1 MRRRSGVLA
10 AGALC
15 LLGCTSFPNIESNV
29 CGNGV
34 LERERGEACD
44 GHVEKKGEIC
54 RPPGAVGE
62 CQYDCRIGSD
72 GHLPVCPEGQG
83 CAVDGIC
90 RPDTGGYEEPRGL
103 STEATS
109 WLTTADFDGDH
120 RVDLVSAE
128 PPDQLLEARF
138 RVHYFDPEGR
148 NVETRTFPRVTTRPV
163 VRDVNDDG
171 VDDFVFSNFRVGMLP
186 GRADREWV
194 PATFSSYQVPNSGLR
209 VAGVSDDYVGGAAGL
224 VVLTAFDGQS
234 GIFAPNYLTTRLEL
248 RAKLPAPVQELAG
261 SPLATDIVEGVDSP
275 CRELVLAFRGAPSF
289 SVFDLCELTSDP
301 ALPEVVWRQTPIERS
316 VTLPPGLTIDAGPIS
331 ADVDGD
337 GHLDVI
343 VGVANQP
350 YVALG
355 DGHGLQPLAAPLDI
369 EVPTRNGS
377 TLVEFTMPLAAGDVS
392 GDAVADYV
400 LPGYIVVSRPR
411 LSGVGMGYLASFENR
426 GAPWTMAE
434 VADLNGNGLAD
445 VIAATQGAPGLS
457 FMNGTGGAYLVG
469 ASLPSDGPLRFL
481 ATGDF
486 DGDLISD
493 VAYVESGP
501 PTEGSDFLSVAFG
514 TRDTPPL
521 RGKRVAALKNVEQL
535 GTHGE
540 LGLETLFVAANEML
554 DGRPFSTLTMFDGD
568 ADRLP
573 FAPYTLVT
581 FLVDGSIQDSAA
593 TALVVG
599 SFRSPDSHDLLAVGM
614 ESPRSDWTQWLAQ
627 DIASGQHPP
636 RLLDGGHPEGILPVK
651 VEGDDVRLAVS
662 GATADLDR
670 DGLDEALWL
679 MPEGA
684 DSCALLI
691 FGIDVRR
698 GATQQKGVV
707 HFAEPCEDPE
717 LASADLDRDGA
728 PDILLLIG
736 EAPRRLQLLWND
748 GIGRFA
754 LENSDAVLTPAA
766 QDVRAFSVFPDL
778 QRIAVVTDGG
788 LHVVS
793 PSAER
798 QFDRVSDVHELNDA
812 RAVVVFDPNGD
823 QISEIAVA
831 DAEGIRLFE
840 ARLE

>member
-1 MRRRSGVLA
+1 
-10 AGALC
+10 
-15 LLGCTSFPNIESNV
+15 
-29 CGNGV
+29 
-34 LERERGEACD
+34 
-44 GHVEKKGEIC
+44 
-54 RPPGAVGE
+54 
-62 CQYDCRIGSD
+62 
-72 GHLPVCPEGQG
+72 
-83 CAVDGIC
+83 
-90 RPDTGGYEEPRGL
+90 
-103 STEATS
+103 
-109 WLTTADFDGDH
+109 
-120 RVDLVSAE
+120 
-128 PPDQLLEARF
+128 
-138 RVHYFDPEGR
+138 
-148 NVETRTFPRVTTRPV
+148 
-163 VRDVNDDG
+163 
-171 VDDFVFSNFRVGMLP
+171 
-186 GRADREWV
+186 
-194 PATFSSYQVPNSGLR
+194 
-209 VAGVSDDYVGGAAGL
+209 
-224 VVLTAFDGQS
+224 
-234 GIFAPNYLTTRLEL
+234 
-248 RAKLPAPVQELAG
+248 
-261 SPLATDIVEGVDSP
+261 
-275 CRELVLAFRGAPSF
+275 
-289 SVFDLCELTSDP
+289 
-301 ALPEVVWRQTPIERS
+301 
-316 VTLPPGLTIDAGPIS
+316 
-331 ADVDGD
+331 
-337 GHLDVI
+337 
-343 VGVANQP
+343 
-350 YVALG
+350 
-355 DGHGLQPLAAPLDI
+355 
-369 EVPTRNGS
+369 
-377 TLVEFTMPLAAGDVS
+377 
-392 GDAVADYV
+392 
-400 LPGYIVVSRPR
+400 
-411 LSGVGMGYLASFENR
+411 
-426 GAPWTMAE
+426 
-434 VADLNGNGLAD
+434 
-445 VIAATQGAPGLS
+445 
-457 FMNGTGGAYLVG
+457 
-469 ASLPSDGPLRFL
+469 
-481 ATGDF
+481 
-486 DGDLISD
+486 
-493 VAYVESGP
+493 
-501 PTEGSDFLSVAFG
+501 
-514 TRDTPPL
+514 
-521 RGKRVAALKNVEQL
+521 
-535 GTHGE
+535 
-540 LGLETLFVAANEML
+540 
-554 DGRPFSTLTMFDGD
+554 MFDGD